1 VACWGISS
9 PAGLQCVNVPDEAF
23 FELACGENHSVAKTA
38 NGELMCW
45 GWDSHDQLVPPGGS
59 FSSITSG
66 WWHSI
71 GLRPNGELVQWGW
84 SGPGGSL
91 EDPPAGRYL
100 AVAAGH
106 YHSVGIV
113 DTSEPCA
120 EDLNDDQSVDFADLI
135 VVISGWG
142 PCGSPCDEDL
152 NQDGSVG
159 FQDLSQILSAWGT
172 CTD

>member
-1 VACWGISS
+1 M
-9 PAGLQCVNVPDEAF
+9 GLV
-23 FELACGENHSVAKTA
+23 
-38 NGELMCW
+38 
-45 GWDSHDQLVPPGGS
+45 
-59 FSSITSG
+59 
-66 WWHSI
+66 
-71 GLRPNGELVQWGW
+71 R
-84 SGPGGSL
+84 PGGSL

-135 VVISGWG
+135 VVLNGWG
-142 PCGSPCDEDL
+142 PAEHLVMKISTKMVPLAFKISRRSSRLGAL
-152 NQDGSVG
+152 
-159 FQDLSQILSAWGT
+159 